1 MANKHW
7 AANNDIT
14 HGHKIVK
21 LLVEHGADVNQV
33 SDTGLTPLD
42 MARRAGKSVNV
53 KFLEEQGAKS
63 GEEMRNCIRPC

>member
-1 MANKHW
+1 M
-7 AANNDIT
+7 
-14 HGHKIVK
+14 K